1 MFYDLAIKKDVLT
14 CFFHLVEPLPEIS
27 RFDLMKSIT
36 LRRPFLKKYIEIS
49 NINVSRTKIILI
61 FTLTL
66 LEKKTSS
73 LQQIFIWNASM
84 PRGITATHA
93 WDNSSPRSSKGECLG
108 NKVSVTT

>member
-14 CFFHLVEPLPEIS
+14 CLLHLVEPLPEIS
-27 RFDLMKSIT
+27 RLYLMKSIT

-49 NINVSRTKIILI
+49 NTNVSRTKIILI

-66 LEKKTSS
+66 LERKTSS

-84 PRGITATHA
+84 PRGITATHD
-93 WDNSSPRSSKGECLG
+93 WDNSAPRSSKVNAKGTRCR
-108 NKVSVTT
+108 